1 MHLLRPPTV
10 VWRPICHSLALQGL
24 GHPSIWRNVTTMAPM
39 SLRVLAPPSS
49 DTSQAPT
56 LVLQCDSK
64 KYMFNAGEGTTR
76 ISAQHR
82 ASNTRVEHIF
92 LTRIATE
99 TLGGIPGLLMTLADG
114 GRTSIDIHAPINLKY
129 ALATT
134 RLYARRDTMSLQT
147 HEIGSQ
153 APQTCFQDE
162 HIRVQ
167 SVPLVPLS
175 YSDSAMEV
183 DENSDS
189 DPQPPLSSKAEAE
202 QWFEAVIHDAWKTQT
217 GTTSERSPSRN
228 PRPLPKPPAQAAQVG
243 ENAGRQAV
251 VLCYVVAGH
260 MRRGKFDAAQAAA
273 LGIPPGPAFA
283 RLSKGEDVDI
293 QRPVEW
299 AGMDQNAR
307 TQWLRA
313 QKSGKSKRPVADS
326 VPERELETVHI
337 QSDKVVGT
345 SRAGPVFFYMH
356 VPTVE
361 HLEALLSVQSAFQP
375 YTVAGNAHL
384 DEAQQQTPHV
394 IFHAV
399 PLIVWQD
406 PRYEAWR
413 GTFGPQC
420 HHIAATPELCA
431 DALTY
436 TSSALSLLRLSKI
449 DTHAFAVP
457 GYRLEPA
464 LHDPSVV
471 SACANLFVNLQ
482 PRGPPTILEPV
493 APVFNEPIE
502 AMERKA
508 GLPDAIETWDA
519 YCRLA
524 DEARQAPA
532 VPPASAAAGLADQM
546 EFLTLG
552 TGSSVPSKYRNVL
565 STLVHV
571 PGEGYM
577 ILDAGESTYYQMAR
591 RFGPGRDGW
600 AGPGSGQGVESV
612 LRQLKILF
620 VSHIHG
626 DHHMGVVR
634 LLLERRKLAPST
646 PLFLV
651 TNNYTR
657 FYLREYDLLEA
668 LGLRDGSVIA
678 MDNELLDW
686 QTGIDPDPQST
697 SAPAQV
703 SQRVRQ
709 HWRAL
714 LKVMNLKSVRTVSV
728 QHRASHCYGL
738 VLTHQSGWK
747 LVFSGDTM
755 PCGAL
760 ARAGKGATVLIHEA
774 TMQDDEAEMAAA
786 KGHSTIGQALQIAC
800 DMEASHVLL
809 THFSQRYPKLARL
822 GATKADVPPI
832 GIAFDMARMTPA
844 AMRRLMAAHGAMTL
858 LLESEPEGDGG
869 EESEVP
875 SDKTPVA
882 TLRDAT
888 NEPEAPRKRSCTSRH
903 VQTAFEYR
911 YVVLAFASPHKEA
924 HAPSALS
931 VRVGIERALQDMH
944 GTIGAGLAVDV
955 LYAGQ
960 PTGTP
965 AQRVVGEAMVRVAS
979 EYVDNLV
986 SAVSGAYGAA
996 LDALTGQQPSMRVS
1010 VQQVTH
1016 NPAMLGSGSRS
1027 WMSELM
1033 K

>member
-1 MHLLRPPTV
+1 
-10 VWRPICHSLALQGL
+10 
-24 GHPSIWRNVTTMAPM
+24 M
-39 SLRVLAPPSS
+39 SLRVLAAPSS
-49 DTSQAPT
+49 DTSHVPT
-56 LVLQCDSK
+56 LVLQCDAK

-76 ISAQHR
+76 VSAQHR

-114 GRTSIDIHAPINLKY
+114 GRTLIDIHAPTNLKY

-134 RLYARRDTMSLQT
+134 RFYARRDTMSVHA
-147 HEIGSQ
+147 HEIDWQS
-153 APQTCFQDE
+153 PQTCFQDD
-162 HIRVQ
+162 HISVQ
-167 SVPLVPLS
+167 SVPLLPSS
-175 YSDSAMEV
+175 YSATAMDV
-183 DENSDS
+183 DEGSESDRP
-189 DPQPPLSSKAEAE
+189 DPPVSGTEAK
-202 QWFEAVIHDAWKTQT
+202 QWLDAVIRDAWKTQPAT
-217 GTTSERSPSRN
+217 APGQRPSRD
-228 PRPLPKPPAQAAQVG
+228 PRPLTTPLAHAAHVG
-243 ENAGRQAV
+243 ESAGRQAA

-260 MRRGKFDAAQAAA
+260 TRRGKFDAVQAAA

-293 QRPVEW
+293 QRPVQW
-299 AGMDQNAR
+299 ASMDPQAR

-313 QKSGKSKRPVADS
+313 QKSGKSKRPAADTL
-326 VPERELETVHI
+326 PEYKLEKVHI
-337 QSDKVVGT
+337 RSDEVVGE

-356 VPTVE
+356 VPTME
-361 HLEALLSVQSAFQP
+361 HLDALLQVSAQTAFQP
-375 YTVAGNAHL
+375 YTMASNAHL
-384 DEAQQQTPHV
+384 NEAQRRTPHV

-399 PLIVWQD
+399 SLQVWQD

-413 GTFGPQC
+413 STFGPQC
-420 HHIAATPELCA
+420 HHIVATPELCI

-449 DTHAFAVP
+449 DTHAFSVP
-457 GYRLEPA
+457 GYRREPA
-464 LHDPSVV
+464 LRDPT
-471 SACANLFVNLQ
+471 ALPARANLVVNLQ
-482 PRGPPTILEPV
+482 PRGAPASLEPV
-493 APVFNEPIE
+493 APVFDEPLE
-502 AMERKA
+502 AMESKA
-508 GLPDAIETWDA
+508 GLPDAPETWDR
-519 YCRLA
+519 YCRMA
-524 DEARQAPA
+524 AQARQAPP
-532 VPPASAAAGLADQM
+532 VPPISAAAGLADHV
-546 EFLTLG
+546 EFITLG

-571 PGEGYM
+571 PNEGYI

-600 AGPGSGQGVESV
+600 GAPGSGQGIESV
-612 LRQLKILF
+612 LSQLTMLF

-634 LLLERRKLAPST
+634 LLLERRKLAPSS

-657 FYLREYDLLEA
+657 FYLREYDRLEA

-678 MDNELLDW
+678 LDNELLDW

-697 SAPAQV
+697 SAPAKV
-703 SQRVRQ
+703 AGRVRQ
-709 HWRAL
+709 QWKTLLQRA
-714 LKVMNLKSVRTVSV
+714 NLTSIRTVQV
-728 QHRASHCYGL
+728 QHRASHCFGL

-755 PCGAL
+755 PCQAL
-760 ARAGKGATVLIHEA
+760 VRAGQDATVLIHEA
-774 TMQDDEAEMAAA
+774 TMQDDETELAAA

-800 DMEASHVLL
+800 DMRASHVLL

-822 GATKADVPPI
+822 GTTKADVPPI

-844 AMRRLMAAHGAMTL
+844 AMRRLMAAHDAMAL
-858 LLESEPEGDGG
+858 LLESEPEGEAEEEG
-869 EESEVP
+869 EEASAKAPMPASAPADVT
-875 SDKTPVA
+875 STPE
-882 TLRDAT
+882 L
-888 NEPEAPRKRSCTSRH
+888 PRKRSCTSRH
-903 VQTAFEYR
+903 VQTTFEYR
-911 YVVLAFASPHKEA
+911 YVVLAFASPHNEA

-931 VRVGIERALQDMH
+931 VRIGIEHALQDMH

-955 LYAGQ
+955 LYAGP

-965 AQRVVGEAMVRVAS
+965 AQRVVGEAVVRVAS
-979 EYVDNLV
+979 AYVDQLV
-986 SAVSGAYGAA
+986 NAVSSACGAA
-996 LDALTGQQPSMRVS
+996 LDALTGQQPQMRVT

-1027 WMSELM
+1027 WMSELL

>member
-1 MHLLRPPTV
+1 
-10 VWRPICHSLALQGL
+10 
-24 GHPSIWRNVTTMAPM
+24 MAPM
-39 SLRVLAPPSS
+39 SLRVLAPPTS
-49 DTSQAPT
+49 DTSHAPT

-64 KYMFNAGEGTTR
+64 KYMINAGEGTTR
-76 ISAQHR
+76 VSAQHR

-92 LTRIATE
+92 LTRIASE

-114 GRTSIDIHAPINLKY
+114 GRTSMDIHAPTNLKY

-134 RLYARRDTMSLQT
+134 RFYARRDTMSVQA
-147 HEIGSQ
+147 HEIDWQ

-167 SVPLVPLS
+167 SVPLVPTS
-175 YSDSAMEV
+175 YGGAVM
-183 DENSDS
+183 DEDESSGS
-189 DPQPPLSSKAEAE
+189 DPQVPPSSPAEAQ
-202 QWFEAVIHDAWKTQT
+202 QWFDAVIRDAWKTQA
-217 GTTSERSPSRN
+217 GYASGQSPSRN
-228 PRPLPKPPAQAAQVG
+228 PRPLPKPLAQAAQVG
-243 ENAGRQAV
+243 ESAGRQAAV
-251 VLCYVVAGH
+251 FCYVVAGH
-260 MRRGKFDAAQAAA
+260 TRRGKFDAAQAAA

-283 RLSKGEDVDI
+283 RLSKGEDVVI
-293 QRPVEW
+293 ERPVQW
-299 AGMDQNAR
+299 ADMDQNQR

-313 QKSGKSKRPVADS
+313 QKSGKSKRPVSDT

-337 QSDKVVGT
+337 QSDKVVGA

-356 VPTVE
+356 VPTME
-361 HLEALLSVQSAFQP
+361 HLEALLSVQDAFQP
-375 YTVAGNAHL
+375 YTMAANAHL

-399 PLIVWQD
+399 PLAVWKD

-420 HHIAATPELCA
+420 HHITATPELCA
-431 DALTY
+431 DELTY

-464 LHDPSVV
+464 LHDPSAVP
-471 SACANLFVNLQ
+471 ACANLFINLQ
-482 PRGPPTILEPV
+482 PRGPPKMLDPV
-493 APVFNEPIE
+493 APVFDEPIE
-502 AMERKA
+502 AMEHKA
-508 GLPDAIETWDA
+508 GLPDAPETWDA

-532 VPPASAAAGLADQM
+532 VPPASAAAGLADQV
-546 EFLTLG
+546 EFVTLG

-565 STLVHV
+565 STLAHV

-591 RFGPGRDGW
+591 RFGPGLDGW
-600 AGPGSGQGVESV
+600 GGSGSGQGIKSV
-612 LRQLKILF
+612 LGQLKILF

-634 LLLERRKLAPST
+634 LLLERRKLAPSK

-657 FYLREYDLLEA
+657 FYLREYDRLEA

-678 MDNELLDW
+678 LDNALFDW

-709 HWRAL
+709 HWKAL
-714 LKVMNLKSVRTVSV
+714 LKAANLKSIRTVSV

-747 LVFSGDTM
+747 VVFSGDTM
-755 PCGAL
+755 PCEAL

-800 DMEASHVLL
+800 DMQASHVLL
-809 THFSQRYPKLARL
+809 THFSQRYPKLARF

-844 AMRRLMAAHGAMTL
+844 AMRRLTAAHDAMAL
-858 LLESEPEGDGG
+858 LLESEPEGEGA

-875 SDKTPVA
+875 SVKASDAAPCHA
-882 TLRDAT
+882 T
-888 NEPEAPRKRSCTSRH
+888 EPEAPRKRSCTSRH
-903 VQTAFEYR
+903 VQTTFEYR
-911 YVVLAFASPHKEA
+911 YVVLTFASPSKEA

-931 VRVGIERALQDMH
+931 VRVGIEHALQEMH
-944 GTIGAGLAVDV
+944 GTVGAGVAVDV

-965 AQRVVGEAMVRVAS
+965 GQRVVGEAVVRVAS

-1016 NPAMLGSGSRS
+1016 NPAMLGSSSRT
-1027 WMSELM
+1027 WMSELI